1 MLPPCVKSQ
10 QGGKLGMVA
19 KQLGLWIVPF
29 CSATHNVHP
38 AALQISYD
46 MVTKKLK
53 EIVMARGKKGV
64 DRNEQVDMLT
74 YLATVAK
81 GPVQKMDVLIQVRLV
96 MWLVCVC
103 SAGQGAWDTEL
114 LP

>member
-1 MLPPCVKSQ
+1 MGPWPAPACD
-10 QGGKLGMVA
+10 A
-19 KQLGLWIVPF
+19 
-29 CSATHNVHP
+29 AARDVHP
-38 AALQISYD
+38 AAVQISYD

-81 GPVQKMDVLIQVRLV
+81 GPVQKMDVLIQVRMV
-96 MWLVCVC
+96 VWL
-103 SAGQGAWDTEL
+103 L
-114 LP
+114 

>member
-1 MLPPCVKSQ
+1 MTVI
-10 QGGKLGMVA
+10 VA
-19 KQLGLWIVPF
+19 RELGLWRTLF
-29 CSATHNVHP
+29 CNATLYPLHP
-38 AALQISYD
+38 AVLQISYD

-81 GPVQKMDVLIQVRLV
+81 GPVQKMDVLIQVRMGV
-96 MWLVCVC
+96 WLV
-103 SAGQGAWDTEL
+103 
-114 LP
+114 

>member
-1 MLPPCVKSQ
+1 
-10 QGGKLGMVA
+10 MVA
-19 KQLGLWIVPF
+19 KELVCWATLF
-29 CSATHNVHP
+29 CDATANNVHP
-38 AALQISYD
+38 ATVQISYD

-81 GPVQKMDVLIQVRLV
+81 GPVQKMDVLIQVRV
-96 MWLVCVC
+96 VRWLVSMW
-103 SAGQGAWDTEL
+103 SADQSS
-114 LP
+114 

>member
-1 MLPPCVKSQ
+1 
-10 QGGKLGMVA
+10 
-19 KQLGLWIVPF
+19 
-29 CSATHNVHP
+29 
-38 AALQISYD
+38 

-81 GPVQKMDVLIQVRLV
+81 GPVQKMDVLIQVRMV
-96 MWLVCVC
+96 MWLM
-103 SAGQGAWDTEL
+103 
-114 LP
+114 